1 MTQNNY
7 PLDGQKR
14 EFTKVYYYK
23 LSVNMHVLN
32 TVTVITL
39 KLILIIPKCNVIS
52 LHDFAFN
59 SLMLP

>member
-32 TVTVITL
+32 TV
-39 KLILIIPKCNVIS
+39 
-52 LHDFAFN
+52 N
-59 SLMLP
+59 SIKININNTKV

>member
-1 MTQNNY
+1 MTHNNY

-32 TVTVITL
+32 TV
-39 KLILIIPKCNVIS
+39 
-52 LHDFAFN
+52 N
-59 SLMLP
+59 SIKININNTKV

>member
-1 MTQNNY
+1 MTHNNY
-7 PLDGQKR
+7 PLDRQKR

-23 LSVNMHVLN
+23 LSVNMHVL
-32 TVTVITL
+32 TL